1 MDAEEPCSALASYA
15 AAGNS
20 WLQEDPPSLKA
31 SVFVKTSP
39 DMSAR
44 QAIQAEKRQVVLKAD
59 RINFDLALD
68 P

>member
-1 MDAEEPCSALASYA
+1 MAVYDS
-15 AAGNS
+15 S
-20 WLQEDPPSLKA
+20 WTLKNHA
-31 SVFVKTSP
+31 RPWRATP
-39 DMSAR
+39 R